1 MTKVVILGY
10 GGRGR
15 NYALLCK
22 NVANKSSFE
31 IVAVIDTSKDKLGLA
46 KKELNLPDEMLFEN
60 LDDFCKLPKMA
71 DYMFICTQDKQ
82 HHEHA
87 IKALNCGYNLLLEK
101 PIATTLEDC
110 VDIAKVANEKGL
122 KVDVCHVLRYSG
134 YYEKIKEVMDSGVLG
149 KIISIEQVENV
160 AYWHQAHS
168 FVRGDWKN
176 SEESTPMILAKCCHD
191 LDIAV
196 YLADS
201 KCKYVSSIGKLNY
214 FNKENAP
221 SGATQYCLGGC
232 KAKDKCP
239 YDCEKIYIKDLKGK
253 PSAAYKYAWPQ
264 SRLMLDSTV
273 TIPKLYEACKNTDF
287 GKCVFLSDNNVV
299 DHQTVQMEFENGI
312 SSTLTMTAFS
322 GKSSSRETVIRGT
335 LGVMYCH
342 TDKPKF
348 ILEVYG
354 KKPKKISR
362 SLSARGSHAGGD
374 GKMIAA
380 LRDGAAKTDINM
392 SLESH
397 LMAFLAEQSRL
408 ENGTP
413 KYLEEYRK

>member
-1 MTKVVILGY
+1 M
-10 GGRGR
+10 
-15 NYALLCK
+15 
-22 NVANKSSFE
+22 
-31 IVAVIDTSKDKLGLA
+31 
-46 KKELNLPDEMLFEN
+46 
-60 LDDFCKLPKMA
+60 
-71 DYMFICTQDKQ
+71 
-82 HHEHA
+82 
-87 IKALNCGYNLLLEK
+87 
-101 PIATTLEDC
+101 
-110 VDIAKVANEKGL
+110 
-122 KVDVCHVLRYSG
+122 
-134 YYEKIKEVMDSGVLG
+134 
-149 KIISIEQVENV
+149 ENV

-168 FVRGDWKN
+168 FVRGDWRN
-176 SEESTPMILAKCCHD
+176 SEESVPMILAKCCHD

-221 SGATQYCLGGC
+221 NGATQYCLGGC

-239 YDCEKIYIKDLKGK
+239 YDCEKIYIKDIKGK
-253 PSAAYKYAWPQ
+253 PSAVYKYMWPQ
-264 SRLMLDSTV
+264 SRLMTDSTV

-335 LGVMYCH
+335 LGFMYCH

-348 ILEVYG
+348 ILEEYG

-374 GKMIAA
+374 GKMITA
-380 LRDGAAKTDINM
+380 LAEGHAKTDINM

-397 LMAFLAEQSRL
+397 LMAFLVEQSRL
-408 ENGTP
+408 ENGVP
-413 KYLEEYRK
+413 KYLDEYRKSY

>member
-176 SEESTPMILAKCCHD
+176 SEESTPMILAKC
-191 LDIAV
+191 
-196 YLADS
+196 
-201 KCKYVSSIGKLNY
+201 
-214 FNKENAP
+214 
-221 SGATQYCLGGC
+221 
-232 KAKDKCP
+232 
-239 YDCEKIYIKDLKGK
+239 
-253 PSAAYKYAWPQ
+253 
-264 SRLMLDSTV
+264 
-273 TIPKLYEACKNTDF
+273 
-287 GKCVFLSDNNVV
+287 
-299 DHQTVQMEFENGI
+299 
-312 SSTLTMTAFS
+312 
-322 GKSSSRETVIRGT
+322 
-335 LGVMYCH
+335 
-342 TDKPKF
+342 
-348 ILEVYG
+348 
-354 KKPKKISR
+354 
-362 SLSARGSHAGGD
+362 
-374 GKMIAA
+374 
-380 LRDGAAKTDINM
+380 
-392 SLESH
+392 
-397 LMAFLAEQSRL
+397 
-408 ENGTP
+408 
-413 KYLEEYRK
+413 